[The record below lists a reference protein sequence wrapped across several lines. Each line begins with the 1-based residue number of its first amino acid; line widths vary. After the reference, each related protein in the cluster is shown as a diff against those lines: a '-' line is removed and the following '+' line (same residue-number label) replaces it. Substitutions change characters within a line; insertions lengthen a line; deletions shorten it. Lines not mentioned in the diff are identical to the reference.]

1 MVKNP
6 PAMQETLV
14 WSLDWEDPL
23 EKGMATYSSTLAW
36 RIPWREEPV
45 GLQSTGSQ
53 RDGHWACV
61 HILER
66 IRIKNWYLEVKCY
79 HDSNNHHK
87 TLKYVAL
94 DVDGVLNEEEMWSD
108 LQRYCL
114 ALEMATHSTILAWKA
129 PWTEKPGYLESTGL
143 QSWTWL
149 SDWTHTETWQHS
161 GKLLSFTSRHSA
173 LWRSPHLWL
182 KLSSCKLI
190 MAPHSSTFAWKI
202 PWTEEAGRLQSM
214 GSLQLDTIERLHFH
228 CSLSCIGEGNGS
240 PLQCSCLENHRD
252 GEAWWAAVCGVAQSR
267 TQLKRLSS
275 SSKLIMKKP
284 QQHS

>member
-1 MVKNP
+1 MRHKTLIAHFLLEWPCYFLFLVSLLLPTSLPGPVLIYLFIYLYRASLLAEKVKNP
-6 PAMQETLV
+6 PAMQENLV

-66 IRIKNWYLEVKCY
+66 IRRKNWYLEVKCY
-79 HDSNNHHK
+79 RDSNNHHK

-114 ALEMATHSTILAWKA
+114 ALEIATHSSILAWKA
-129 PWTEKPGYLESTGL
+129 PWTEKPG
-143 QSWTWL
+143 
-149 SDWTHTETWQHS
+149 
-161 GKLLSFTSRHSA
+161 
-173 LWRSPHLWL
+173 
-182 KLSSCKLI
+182 
-190 MAPHSSTFAWKI
+190 
-202 PWTEEAGRLQSM
+202 
-214 GSLQLDTIERLHFH
+214 
-228 CSLSCIGEGNGS
+228 
-240 PLQCSCLENHRD
+240 
-252 GEAWWAAVCGVAQSR
+252 
-267 TQLKRLSS
+267 
-275 SSKLIMKKP
+275 
-284 QQHS
+284 